1 MYDELKKRVFEAN
14 LQLVEYGLVIL
25 TFGNV
30 SQIDREKGFMAI
42 KPSGVAY
49 KQMQPADMVVLDL
62 NGRVVEGSLR
72 PSSDAPTHLHLYR
85 FWPDIGGIAHAHSD
99 FATSFAQAGAEIP
112 VLGTTQAD
120 FCPGPVP
127 VTRQLIEEE
136 VNSDYELNTGR
147 IIVERFRLLDPAHF
161 PACLVSGH
169 GPFAWG
175 KSAQE
180 AVDNLLHLEKIAR
193 MAAITRLINPETEE
207 LKNYLIKKHFARKH
221 GPQAYYGQR
230 KEK

>member
-1 MYDELKKRVFEAN
+1 L
-14 LQLVEYGLVIL
+14 
-25 TFGNV
+25 
-30 SQIDREKGFMAI
+30 
-42 KPSGVAY
+42 P
-49 KQMQPADMVVLDL
+49 
-62 NGRVVEGSLR
+62 R
-72 PSSDAPTHLHLYR
+72 P
-85 FWPDIGGIAHAHSD
+85 
-99 FATSFAQAGAEIP
+99 GA
-112 VLGTTQAD
+112 
-120 FCPGPVP
+120 

>member
-1 MYDELKKRVFEAN
+1 MYEELKKRVFEAN
-14 LQLVEYGLVIL
+14 LQLVDYGLVIL

-30 SQIDREKGFMAI
+30 SQLDREKGVMAI

-49 KQMQPADMVVLDL
+49 KQMQPEDMVILDL
-62 NGRVVEGSLR
+62 DGRVVEGSLR
-72 PSSDAPTHLHLYR
+72 PSSDAPTHLYLYR
-85 FWPDIGGIAHAHSD
+85 SWPAIGGIAHAHSD
-99 FATSFAQAGAEIP
+99 WATSFAQAGVEIP

-120 FCPGPVP
+120 FCPGAVP
-127 VTRQLIEEE
+127 VTRELTEEE
-136 VNSDYELNTGR
+136 VKGEYELNTGKV
-147 IIVERFRLLDPAHF
+147 IVERFEHLDPAHF

-175 KSAQE
+175 KSGGE
-180 AVDNLLHLEKIAR
+180 AVDHLLHLEIIAR
-193 MAAITRLINPETEE
+193 MAAMTKLINPETEE
-207 LKNYLIKKHFARKH
+207 LKNYLVKKHFERKH